1 MHTQISKIEAQSL
14 TGWDRWADGLAIGL
28 LLIVALI
35 ALLTFRD
42 YGLGWDDLT
51 HSQYGAL
58 LLSFYGSGFRD
69 TRAFSFVN
77 LYMYGGGFDMA
88 AALLAKLLP
97 FDLFETRRLL
107 GVAVGLVGLL
117 AVWRL
122 ARRIGGPVAGLI
134 ALALLATCPLYYGHM
149 FINPKDAPFAVMMA
163 ITLLGM
169 VRAIE
174 EYPQPQP
181 STVLLLGL
189 GLGLAIGSRIM
200 GGFAVLYALVALAF
214 IFVVEFRN
222 QTPRRALIR
231 VWGFLRAIW
240 SSVVVAVVTMAIV
253 WPWSVQSPLNLL
265 RTVAYFSHFF
275 EKPWREL
282 FAGELIL
289 APDMPRAYVPTLL
302 GLTLPELLL
311 ALSVAGLIGAIV
323 LTLRGDV
330 PVRRRAVYLVIALAA
345 ALPIAVAVV
354 TKPAMYNGIRHFVF
368 LAPPI
373 AVLGGLAG
381 GYLLVRVRTYGSAA
395 GVAACAVLFAGL
407 AAPAVEMVRLHPYQY
422 VYFNAYAGG
431 VPGAKNRF
439 MLDYWGLSFKQ
450 AAQDLLAH
458 LATQKLKPPT
468 GRHWKVAVC
477 GPHPPAAIALGDQ
490 FELGWDPKG
499 ADFAMML
506 GEFYCAKLDAPIV
519 AEETREG
526 IMFARVYDIRGRT
539 FPSLF
544 TYPPVESAN

>member
-1 MHTQISKIEAQSL
+1 MHTRISANQARSL
-14 TGWDRWADGLAIGL
+14 IGRDRWADGCAIGIL
-28 LLIVALI
+28 AAAALI
-35 ALLTFRD
+35 ALATFRD

-88 AALLAKLLP
+88 AALIAKILP
-97 FDLFETRRLL
+97 FDLFETRRLF
-107 GVAVGLVGLL
+107 GAAVGIVGLF

-122 ARRIGGPVAGLI
+122 GRRVGGPVAGLL

-149 FINPKDAPFAVMMA
+149 FINSKDAPFAVMMA
-163 ITLLGM
+163 ITLLGI

-181 STVLLLGL
+181 STVLMFGL

-200 GGFAVLYALVALAF
+200 GGFAVLYALAALAF
-214 IFVVEFRN
+214 IFAVEFRN
-222 QTPRRALIR
+222 QTPYRAR
-231 VWGFLRAIW
+231 VRSWGFIRAMWPSI
-240 SSVVVAVVTMAIV
+240 VIALTAMAIV
-253 WPWSVQSPLNLL
+253 WPWSVLNPLNLP

-289 APDMPRAYVPTLL
+289 VPEMPRSYVPTLFA
-302 GLTLPELLL
+302 LTLPEILLT
-311 ALSVAGLIGAIV
+311 LSIAGLAGAIA
-323 LTLRGDV
+323 LAARGEV
-330 PVRRRAVYLVIALAA
+330 PVRRRAIHFAIALAA
-345 ALPIAVAVV
+345 ALPIAVAVI
-354 TKPAMYNGIRHFVF
+354 TRPAMYNGIRHFDF
-368 LAPPI
+368 LTPPI

-381 GYLLVRVRTYGSAA
+381 GYLLAQARRHGSAVLIA
-395 GVAACAVLFAGL
+395 GWAVLIAGL
-407 AAPAVEMVRLHPYQY
+407 AAPIAHMARLHPYEY
-422 VYFNAYAGG
+422 VYFNQFAGG
-431 VPGAKNRF
+431 VPGVSERY

-450 AAQDLLAH
+450 ASQDLLAYVARER
-458 LATQKLKPPT
+458 LQAPA
-468 GRHWKVAVC
+468 GRKWKVAAC
-477 GPHPPAAIALGDQ
+477 GPHPPAHVILGDK
-490 FELGWDPKG
+490 FELTWEPKG

-506 GEFYCAKLDAPIV
+506 GVFYCAKPDAPVI

-526 IMFARVYDIRGRT
+526 VLFARVYDIRGRT
-539 FPSLF
+539 LETLF
-544 TYPPVESAN
+544 TQPPVESNN